1 MATKRYGKGDAGKG
15 QSRSESR
22 DIRSFY
28 GTSPY
33 KPEPDDRP
41 SRTPRD
47 RNTGSRTGS
56 RLEKKLKG
64 KVIG

>member
-1 MATKRYGKGDAGKG
+1 MATKRYGKGDAGRG
-15 QSRSESR
+15 QTRSESR

-28 GTSPY
+28 DTSPY

-47 RNTGSRTGS
+47 RNTGSR
-56 RLEKKLKG
+56 LEKKLRG

>member
-1 MATKRYGKGDAGKG
+1 MKKPFGKGDAGKG
-15 QSRSESR
+15 ATRSESK

-28 GTSPY
+28 GKTPK
-33 KPEPDDRP
+33 KPEPDDKP

-47 RNTGSRTGS
+47 KNTGSS
-56 RLEKKLKG
+56 LERKLRG